1 MGAIEV
7 QRVLAEEVPCDPK
20 RLLEPAHT
28 LLVRES
34 EGEVLALRVPGAE
47 AEHQAAAADVVDGH
61 RHLRHQPRIAVAGAG
76 DQGADGNVR
85 DRDRQGSQHREA
97 LEVAFQLDFGIVG
110 EVDSRSTLQL
120 GVVAWQQQMIGDV
133 EGVEADLRGGA
144 RDFQDLR
151 PMQVGRGPGGQ
162 DQAQP
167 QPLGW
172 DRRTH
177 LFMRQDSTKV

>member
-1 MGAIEV
+1 MVGAIEV
-7 QRVLAEEVPCDPK
+7 KSVSAEEVARDLQ
-20 RLLEPAHT
+20 RLLEPADA

-34 EGEVLALRVPGAE
+34 EGEVLALGVPGA
-47 AEHQAAAADVVDGH
+47 QAQYKPAAADVVDGH

-133 EGVEADLRGGA
+133 EGVEADLCGGA
-144 RDFQDLR
+144 RDVQDLR
-151 PMQVGRGPGGQ
+151 PMKVGRGPGGQ
-162 DQAQP
+162 YQAQP
-167 QPLGW
+167 QQLGR

-177 LFMRQDSTKV
+177 RFR